1 LLTWQLGFSREYY
14 SKTYLSLR
22 AMRLEIL
29 LKIVFILYLL
39 QLFLGAWVSTNYAGL
54 SCQGIFTCL
63 LDQQIYFFNPLSI
76 FNFYDL
82 WLSAEPLSF
91 YTTVQKAQIQIVHRI
106 NAVLLG
112 IGIGTLFLFWRSYKM
127 NQKLTLMLAT
137 GVYTFQFI
145 VGWVIVMMQLPLSLA
160 VLHNILAALLGLS
173 LMNLKRTLN
182 NDGYEHI

>member
-1 LLTWQLGFSREYY
+1 
-14 SKTYLSLR
+14 
-22 AMRLEIL
+22 
-29 LKIVFILYLL
+29 
-39 QLFLGAWVSTNYAGL
+39 
-54 SCQGIFTCL
+54 
-63 LDQQIYFFNPLSI
+63 
-76 FNFYDL
+76 
-82 WLSAEPLSF
+82 
-91 YTTVQKAQIQIVHRI
+91 
-106 NAVLLG
+106 
-112 IGIGTLFLFWRSYKM
+112 M